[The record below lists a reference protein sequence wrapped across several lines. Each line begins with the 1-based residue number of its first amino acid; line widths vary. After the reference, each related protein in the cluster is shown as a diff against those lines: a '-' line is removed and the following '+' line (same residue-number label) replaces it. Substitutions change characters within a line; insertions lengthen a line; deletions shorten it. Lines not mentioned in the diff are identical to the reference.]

1 MNGSRNT
8 RIKYIILKSI
18 KTNYLILL
26 NHKDQVIINHFYN
39 SKHPFCPSCL

>member
-18 KTNYLILL
+18 TTNYLILL
-26 NHKDQVIINHFYN
+26 NHKYQVIIKF
-39 SKHPFCPSCL
+39 

>member
-26 NHKDQVIINHFYN
+26 NHKDQVIINF
-39 SKHPFCPSCL
+39 